1 MKACR
6 REEFIQA
13 YLDGELT
20 PEAAEAMRRHLADC
34 ADCAA
39 VRREMEQTLGLL
51 DAAIRAETP
60 ETFPSARL
68 LAAIESRLNQRE
80 VVKPSSA
87 GLFWRFGFVATA
99 SLIILGLAGWFLGRT
114 RPSTIPTV
122 NDPSTARAT
131 AREAPSEEK
140 KPAGI
145 ILDPPAPKRLAVH
158 RRPAKKPPKDSE
170 EEIVTK
176 FFPLREGED
185 IRSLDRL
192 QLVRIEVSSSA
203 LGEVGFPINQ
213 EISNE
218 PIMADVVLG
227 QDGLARAIRFVR

>member
-1 MKACR
+1 MTTCR

-13 YLDGELT
+13 YLDGEL
-20 PEAAEAMRRHLADC
+20 PPDAAEAMRRHLADC

-39 VRREMEQTLGLL
+39 VRREMEQTLDQL
-51 DAAIRAETP
+51 DAAIRAGTP
-60 ETFPSARL
+60 ETVPSARL
-68 LAAIESRLNQRE
+68 LAAIESRLNQRQ
-80 VVKPSSA
+80 VVKLSSA
-87 GLFWRFGFVATA
+87 GLIWRFGFVATA
-99 SLIILGLAGWFLGRT
+99 TLIILGLAGWFLGRT

-122 NDPSTARAT
+122 NDPSTARA
-131 AREAPSEEK
+131 REAPSEEK
-140 KPAGI
+140 KPAEI
-145 ILDPPAPKRLAVH
+145 PLDPPPAPKRLAVH
-158 RRPAKKPPKDSE
+158 RRPAKEPPTDPE

-185 IRSLDRL
+185 LRSLDRL
-192 QLVRIEVSSSA
+192 QLVRIEVPSSA